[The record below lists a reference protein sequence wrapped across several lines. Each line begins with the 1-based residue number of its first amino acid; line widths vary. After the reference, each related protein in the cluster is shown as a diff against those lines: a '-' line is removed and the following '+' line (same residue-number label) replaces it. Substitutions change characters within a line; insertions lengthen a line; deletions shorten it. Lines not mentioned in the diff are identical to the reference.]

1 MLAPLHVNQDNSAAD
16 NEELTVTEI
25 NNELAIAGGVTLDQL
40 MNPSKVTRL
49 HREINNLRASLASTD
64 LSSTDRSDANK
75 ELESKLADMRAES
88 KLVMQ
93 DWLKNIFIV
102 QAVIA
107 AAVSLVLV
115 YDAVPGYN
123 APLAAQ
129 ALGFWSW
136 WLFIIPSLR

>member
-1 MLAPLHVNQDNSAAD
+1 
-16 NEELTVTEI
+16 
-25 NNELAIAGGVTLDQL
+25 
-40 MNPSKVTRL
+40 
-49 HREINNLRASLASTD
+49 
-64 LSSTDRSDANK
+64 
-75 ELESKLADMRAES
+75 
-88 KLVMQ
+88 
-93 DWLKNIFIV
+93 
-102 QAVIA
+102 VIA